1 MRPLNWFQSG
11 LRSVN
16 HRWFAVPMAIATSV
30 AVGSTALSQVQ
41 TPLSSEV
48 VVQGTSGASQASACG
63 YIPGAASQTIRVTES
78 FTALR
83 FRVQASNSTT
93 LLITGPGGRS
103 NCAMAH
109 SQSNGRIEVSG
120 LWEPG
125 TYSVFVGDRAQGGSV
140 PFTLS
145 VVQE

>member
-1 MRPLNWFQSG
+1 MRPLKGFRFQ
-11 LRSVN
+11 
-16 HRWFAVPMAIATSV
+16 WAAVPFSLAMAL
-30 AVGSTALSQVQ
+30 AVSASALAQIQ
-41 TPLSSEV
+41 TPLQSEV
-48 VVQGTSGASQASACG
+48 VVQGNSGATQSSSCGFIPAS
-63 YIPGAASQTIRVTES
+63 ASQTVRVTES

-83 FRVQASNSTT
+83 FRVQAGNSTT

-125 TYSVFVGDRAQGGSV
+125 VYSVFVGDRNQGSSA

-145 VVQE
+145 VLQE